1 MPISSLNKIALLKKL
16 FSTSNKFLF
25 NIIFPNKS
33 KFSLNTKTS
42 LWYIWLKYKHSIY
55 LLYVWK
61 QLTIF
66 KKGIVLN
73 ALNFMSGLSKEFS
86 SNV

>member
-1 MPISSLNKIALLKKL
+1 MPISFLNKIALLKKL

-42 LWYIWLKYKHSIY
+42 L
-55 LLYVWK
+55 
-61 QLTIF
+61 
-66 KKGIVLN
+66 
-73 ALNFMSGLSKEFS
+73 
-86 SNV
+86 